1 MKRLTAENI
10 VDAYEWSA
18 MLAVEVSKESQS
30 DVNRDMAYNLRDA
43 LREYLILLL
52 TIERKEV
59 SELVTTTT
67 T

>member
-18 MLAVEVSKESQS
+18 MLAVEVSKEPHSGA
-30 DVNRDMAYNLRDA
+30 NRDMAYNLRNA
-43 LREYLILLL
+43 LREYLVLLL

-59 SELVTTTT
+59 DE
-67 T
+67 

>member
-10 VDAYEWSA
+10 VNAYEWSA
-18 MLAVEVSKESQS
+18 MLAVEVSNMSQS
-30 DVNRDMAYNLRDA
+30 GVNRDMAYNIRDA

-59 SELVTTTT
+59 DE
-67 T
+67 

>member
-18 MLAVEVSKESQS
+18 MLAVEVSKGSQS
-30 DVNRDMAYNLRDA
+30 DVNRDMAYNLRDS

-52 TIERKEV
+52 TIERNEV
-59 SELVTTTT
+59 SE
-67 T
+67 

>member
-30 DVNRDMAYNLRDA
+30 GVNMDMAYNLHNA

-59 SELVTTTT
+59 SE
-67 T
+67 